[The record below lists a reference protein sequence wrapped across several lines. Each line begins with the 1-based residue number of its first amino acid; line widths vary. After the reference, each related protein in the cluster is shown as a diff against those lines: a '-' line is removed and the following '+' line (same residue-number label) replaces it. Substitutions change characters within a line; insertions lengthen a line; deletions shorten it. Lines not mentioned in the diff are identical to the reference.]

1 MATEELIE
9 LGELDVDVGESPP
22 QEPPKI
28 PESPPKKKKKK
39 RTAWYYALSFF
50 IKLGLTAL
58 AVFLILQYVAAFHV
72 CHTNIAYPSIR
83 DGDLC
88 LVYRLADYRQGTMV
102 VYKHDGEARYGRVIA
117 FGGDKVNITNDFIS
131 VNGYGI
137 SENVVYPTPT
147 EGSAISFP
155 YSVPDNCVFVLN
167 DYRSDISDSRTY
179 GGIPQT
185 DVEGAVV
192 FTMRMRG
199 I

>member
-88 LVYRLADYRQGTMV
+88 LVYRLADYRQ
-102 VYKHDGEARYGRVIA
+102 AR
-117 FGGDKVNITNDFIS
+117 
-131 VNGYGI
+131 
-137 SENVVYPTPT
+137 
-147 EGSAISFP
+147 
-155 YSVPDNCVFVLN
+155 PD
-167 DYRSDISDSRTY
+167 T
-179 GGIPQT
+179 
-185 DVEGAVV
+185 GA
-192 FTMRMRG
+192 
-199 I
+199 